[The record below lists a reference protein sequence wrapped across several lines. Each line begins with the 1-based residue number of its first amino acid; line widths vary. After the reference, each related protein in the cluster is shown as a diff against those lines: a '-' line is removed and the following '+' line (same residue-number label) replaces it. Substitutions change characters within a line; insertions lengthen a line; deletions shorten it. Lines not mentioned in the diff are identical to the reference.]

1 MAKKVIKKVLER
13 DQKRNVILNSFGE
26 RSLMFQPRS
35 IQSSLSFKDK
45 LFSLDYI
52 LVISILFLGIVSMF
66 AMYST
71 DGEFKYHT
79 KSHIIRFCVF
89 FIMFL
94 ILSFLQI
101 RLWYQTSFLIFLIF
115 FLLLVAV
122 KYFGLTSSGSQRWL
136 NLYFM
141 NLQPSELMKIGLILF
156 LAKYYHR
163 ISTK

>member
-1 MAKKVIKKVLER
+1 
-13 DQKRNVILNSFGE
+13 
-26 RSLMFQPRS
+26 MFQPRS

-71 DGEFKYHT
+71 DGGEFKYHT

-94 ILSFLQI
+94 STLVYQLKIFDKNKPINCLKAFKLNNLS
-101 RLWYQTSFLIFLIF
+101 
-115 FLLLVAV
+115 
-122 KYFGLTSSGSQRWL
+122 
-136 NLYFM
+136 
-141 NLQPSELMKIGLILF
+141 
-156 LAKYYHR
+156 
-163 ISTK
+163 

>member
-1 MAKKVIKKVLER
+1 
-13 DQKRNVILNSFGE
+13 
-26 RSLMFQPRS
+26 MFQPRS

-71 DGEFKYHT
+71 DGGEFKYHT

-94 ILSFLQI
+94 
-101 RLWYQTSFLIFLIF
+101 TNKA
-115 FLLLVAV
+115 LV
-122 KYFGLTSSGSQRWL
+122 S
-136 NLYFM
+136 N
-141 NLQPSELMKIGLILF
+141 
-156 LAKYYHR
+156 
-163 ISTK
+163 